1 VIPVAHPFRGEGFQG
16 AGNRARARENLRP
29 KGLSYNSK
37 DLSRGAQV
45 MKLKKTIVLL
55 PGDGIGPEV
64 TRSAANVLQECA
76 REFQHQF
83 TFVEMPVGGAAI
95 DKTGTPLPN
104 ETLDACRK
112 ADAIFLGAVGGPKW
126 DSLPVGKR
134 PENGL
139 LDLRKGLGLYVNL
152 RPVKVIEPLR
162 GISPLKQDRLGDLDL
177 EIVRELA
184 GGMYFGERGTVK
196 ENGVERAFD
205 TESYSTPEIER
216 IAAFAFARAEARS
229 RRLCSVDKA
238 NVLSSSQLWRRTVA
252 AMGTVYPNVKLE
264 HMYVDNAAMQLTL
277 KPTQFDVMLSTNM
290 FGDILSDEA
299 AALVGSIGL
308 IPSASFGTSAPLFE
322 PIHGS
327 APALAGKDMAN
338 PIGSILSATMML
350 RDTFGL
356 SLEADWAE
364 QSLVRVLNTG
374 VRTADIA
381 EPGKKTVACSVF
393 NDMLHDE
400 MQRTFEHAEKYGWGV

>member
-1 VIPVAHPFRGEGFQG
+1 
-16 AGNRARARENLRP
+16 
-29 KGLSYNSK
+29 
-37 DLSRGAQV
+37 
-45 MKLKKTIVLL
+45 MKLKKKILFL

-64 TRSAANVLQECA
+64 TRAAASVLQECA

-83 TFVEMPVGGAAI
+83 DIVELPVGGSGI
-95 DKTGTPLPN
+95 DKTGSPLPN

-134 PENGL
+134 PESGL
-139 LDLRKGLGLYVNL
+139 LDLRKVLGLYVNL

-162 GISPLKQDRLGDLDL
+162 GISPLKPERLGDLDI

-184 GGMYFGERGTVK
+184 GGMYFGERGNKV
-196 ENGVERAFD
+196 EGGVERAFD
-205 TESYSTPEIER
+205 TEAYSTPEIER
-216 IAAFAFARAEARS
+216 IATFGFTRAEGRS

-238 NVLSSSQLWRRTVA
+238 NVLTSSQLWRRTVSSVGSVFPA
-252 AMGTVYPNVKLE
+252 VNLE

-277 KPTQFDVMLSTNM
+277 RPTQFDVMLSTNM
-290 FGDILSDEA
+290 FGDILSDAA

-327 APALAGKDMAN
+327 APSLAGQDVAD

-350 RDTFGL
+350 RETFGL
-356 SLEADWAE
+356 GLEADWVE
-364 QSLVRVLNTG
+364 QSLVRVLG
-374 VRTADIA
+374 AGYRTTDIA
-381 EPGKKTVACSVF
+381 QAGAKTVSASSF
-393 NDMLHDE
+393 LEILHQE

>member
-1 VIPVAHPFRGEGFQG
+1 
-16 AGNRARARENLRP
+16 
-29 KGLSYNSK
+29 
-37 DLSRGAQV
+37 

-83 TFVEMPVGGAAI
+83 TFIEMPVGGAAI
-95 DKTGTPLPN
+95 DKAGTPLPN

-112 ADAIFLGAVGGPKW
+112 ADAVFLGAVGGPKW

-134 PENGL
+134 PETGL
-139 LDLRKGLGLYVNL
+139 LDLRRGLGLYVNL

-162 GISPLKQDRLGDLDL
+162 GISPLKPDRLGDLDL

-184 GGMYFGERGTVK
+184 GGLYFGERGNLK

-216 IAAFAFARAEARS
+216 IATFAFARAEARS
-229 RRLCSVDKA
+229 RGLCSVDKA
-238 NVLSSSQLWRRTVA
+238 NVLTSSQLWRRTVT

-290 FGDILSDEA
+290 FGDILSDAA

-308 IPSASFGTSAPLFE
+308 LPSASFGTNAPMFE

-327 APALAGKDMAN
+327 APSLAGKDMAN

-350 RDTFGL
+350 RDAFGL

-374 VRTADIA
+374 VRTADLA
-381 EPGKKTVACSVF
+381 EPGRKIIACSVF

>member
-1 VIPVAHPFRGEGFQG
+1 MEPLPRLSPERVQG
-16 AGNRARARENLRP
+16 AQA
-29 KGLSYNSK
+29 
-37 DLSRGAQV
+37 

-64 TRSAANVLQECA
+64 TKAAANVLHECA
-76 REFQHQF
+76 KEFQHQF
-83 TFVEMPVGGAAI
+83 TFVEMPIGGAAI
-95 DKTGTPLPN
+95 GKTGSPLPN
-104 ETLDACRK
+104 ETLDACKK

-134 PENGL
+134 PETGL
-139 LDLRKGLGLYVNL
+139 LGLRKGLGLYVNL
-152 RPVKVIEPLR
+152 RPVKLIEPLR
-162 GISPLKQDRLGDLDL
+162 NISPLKPDRVGDLDL

-184 GGMYFGERGTVK
+184 GGMYFGERGNLK

-229 RRLCSVDKA
+229 RRLCSVDKH
-238 NVLSSSQLWRRTVA
+238 NVLTSSQLWRRTVT
-252 AMGTVYPNVKLE
+252 AMSTVYPNVKLE
-264 HMYVDNAAMQLTL
+264 HMYVDNAAMQLML
-277 KPTQFDVMLSTNM
+277 RPTQFDVILSTNM
-290 FGDILSDEA
+290 FGDILSDAA

-327 APALAGKDMAN
+327 APTLVGTDTAN

-350 RDTFGL
+350 RDAFGL
-356 SLEADWAE
+356 TLEADWVE
-364 QSLVRVLNTG
+364 QSLTRVLAG
-374 VRTADIA
+374 GYRTPDIT
-381 EPGKKTVACSVF
+381 EPGARAVGGSVF
-393 NDMLHDE
+393 TEILREE
-400 MQRTFEHAEKYGWGV
+400 MQRTFEHAERYGWGV